1 MGLANLYAQSLEKD
15 RDLMTLSNMFNYPPL
30 QIILEGRLFEEQPLG
45 GISRIYHEILPRICH
60 MDERVLF
67 SILTSGRLMQ
77 SLPKHPQIASN
88 PSKLPVDRFL
98 LPKRIFWQLQDYLRA
113 RLQIDST
120 QFGKNAVWHATY
132 FQLPNWW
139 EGPKVTSVYDLIY
152 EKYPQFFNKGYD
164 NILRERK
171 KRSVLAAD
179 KVICI
184 SESVRSD
191 VIEIYGL
198 PQERVIA
205 IPLACGDNFRKMSR
219 EEIAPYFHVDQP
231 FILYVGTRHP
241 YKNFKTLLSTYAA
254 WPRRSEIKLVVVG
267 NPWSREEL
275 KEIATAGLQSD
286 IICRSSI
293 SDEELCALYN
303 QALAFVYP
311 SLSEGFGIPLLEAM
325 ACGCPIVASRIPT
338 SLEIARD
345 VPYYFDPLNK
355 DELIAALDAACYSE
369 GIKSRDEIL
378 ANYSWDRTARETLN
392 VYKELALCT

>member
-1 MGLANLYAQSLEKD
+1 MLNDRSLQV
-15 RDLMTLSNMFNYPPL
+15 L
-30 QIILEGRLFEEQPLG
+30 LEGKIFEEQPLG
-45 GISRIYHEILPRICH
+45 GISRIYHEILPRICQ
-60 MDERVLF
+60 MDEQISF
-67 SILTSGRLMQ
+67 SILTSGRLLQ
-77 SLPKHPQIASN
+77 PLPKHPQIGGD
-88 PSKLPVDRFL
+88 PSTFPVDRYL
-98 LPKRIFWQLQDYLRA
+98 RPKRIFWQLQDYLRA
-113 RLQIDST
+113 KVQIASIQSDRNSI
-120 QFGKNAVWHATY
+120 WHATY
-132 FQLPNWW
+132 FRLPNWW
-139 EGPKVTSVYDLIY
+139 EGPRVASVYDLIY
-152 EKYPQFFNKGYD
+152 EKYYHFFNKGYD

-198 PQERVIA
+198 PKERVIA
-205 IPLACGDNFRKMSR
+205 IPLACGDSFKKMSR
-219 EEIAPYFHVDQP
+219 EEIAPHFHVDQP

-241 YKNFKTLLSTYAA
+241 YKNFETLLSAYAA

-293 SDEELCALYN
+293 ADEELCALYN

-369 GIKSRDEIL
+369 EIKSRDDIL
-378 ANYSWDRTARETLN
+378 ANYSWDRTARETLQ
-392 VYKELALCT
+392 VYKELTLCT

>member
-1 MGLANLYAQSLEKD
+1 MKLNNMLNDRSLQV
-15 RDLMTLSNMFNYPPL
+15 L
-30 QIILEGRLFEEQPLG
+30 LEGRIFEEQPLG
-45 GISRIYHEILPRICH
+45 GISRIYHEILPRICQ
-60 MDERVLF
+60 MDEQISF
-67 SILTSGRLMQ
+67 SILTSGRLLQ
-77 SLPKHPQIASN
+77 PLPKHPQIGRD
-88 PSKLPVDRFL
+88 PSTFPVDRYL
-98 LPKRIFWQLQDYLRA
+98 RPKRIFWQLQDYLRA
-113 RLQIDST
+113 KVQIASIQSDRNSI
-120 QFGKNAVWHATY
+120 WHATY
-132 FQLPNWW
+132 FRLPNWW
-139 EGPKVTSVYDLIY
+139 EGPRVASVYDLIY
-152 EKYPQFFNKGYD
+152 EKYYHFFNKGYD

-198 PQERVIA
+198 PKERVIA
-205 IPLACGDNFRKMSR
+205 IPLACGDSFKKMSR
-219 EEIAPYFHVDQP
+219 EEIAPHFHVDQP

-241 YKNFKTLLSTYAA
+241 YKNFETLLSAYAA

-286 IICRSSI
+286 IICRSGI

-355 DELIAALDAACYSE
+355 DELIAALDAACFSE
-369 GIKSRDEIL
+369 EIKSRDDIL
-378 ANYSWDRTARETLN
+378 ANYSWDRTARATLQ
-392 VYKELALCT
+392 VYKELTLCT

>member
-1 MGLANLYAQSLEKD
+1 
-15 RDLMTLSNMFNYPPL
+15 
-30 QIILEGRLFEEQPLG
+30 
-45 GISRIYHEILPRICH
+45 
-60 MDERVLF
+60 
-67 SILTSGRLMQ
+67 MQ

-88 PSKLPVDRFL
+88 PSKFPVDRFL
-98 LPKRIFWQLQDYLRA
+98 RPKRIFWQLQDYLRA

-120 QFGKNAVWHATY
+120 HFGKNAVWHATY
-132 FQLPNWW
+132 FRLPNWW

-152 EKYPQFFNKGYD
+152 EKYPQFFNRGYD

-184 SESVRSD
+184 SESVRAD
-191 VIEIYGL
+191 AIEIYGL

-205 IPLACGDNFRKMSR
+205 IPLACGDHFRKMSR
-219 EEIAPYFHVDQP
+219 EEIAPYFHIDQP

-241 YKNFKTLLSTYAA
+241 YKNFRTLLSAYAA

-275 KEIATAGLQSD
+275 KEIATAGSQSD
-286 IICRSSI
+286 ISCRSSI

-325 ACGCPIVASRIPT
+325 ACECPIVASRIPT

-355 DELIAALDAACYSE
+355 DELAGDENRLIALRFAARQRAALFSWERAAQQTLDLYGSDFSILE
-369 GIKSRDEIL
+369 KSSPLLRD
-378 ANYSWDRTARETLN
+378 YRVS
-392 VYKELALCT
+392 C